1 MEIKDNAFH
10 LVERAPGVTVEEIIA
25 ATNGDLIVPDYVPEM
40 VL

>member
-1 MEIKDNAFH
+1 
-10 LVERAPGVTVEEIIA
+10 VTVEEIIA